1 MSGTMISLYALA
13 GALTVL
19 FGLWLLSLR
28 LRDVS
33 IVDIFWGPGFVLIAW
48 ITWTLSS
55 ADSTRGLLALA
66 CTTAW
71 GLRLGLYLGA
81 RNLGHGEDKR
91 YAAMRRRDPKGFP
104 PRSLFT
110 VFGLQG
116 LLMWIVSLPVQATII
131 APGSAQT
138 GLLDLAAATLFVVGL
153 GFEAIG
159 DAQLTRFK
167 SDPANAGRVMD
178 RGLWAWTRHPN
189 YFGDATAWWG
199 LGLLAVSAGHPWTLI
214 GPLVMNVLLLR
225 VSGVPLLERGMRK
238 TRPDYEAYA
247 RRTSSFVPWPPRRDP
262 S

>member
-1 MSGTMISLYALA
+1 MSGMMISLYALA

-48 ITWTLSS
+48 ITWALSS
-55 ADSTRGLLALA
+55 ADSTRALLALA

-91 YAAMRRRDPKGFP
+91 YAAMRRRDPEGFP

-116 LLMWIVSLPVQATII
+116 LLMWIVSLPVQTTII
-131 APGSAQT
+131 APGSAPI
-138 GLLDLAAATLFVVGL
+138 GPLDWVAGALFLLGL

-199 LGLLAVSAGHPWTLI
+199 LGLLAVSAGHPWALI

-247 RRTSSFVPWPPRRDP
+247 RRTSSFIPWPPRREP